1 VRETEVV
8 DDSVTGVLPFGRR
21 DTGVDYY
28 LTRAVLL
35 RSIGFMYLV
44 GFAIAWHQVL
54 PLIGSRGLL
63 PVSSFVEGAVEHL
76 GSRAALALRLP
87 SLFLIDASDL
97 VLRGASL
104 LGVVLAALV
113 LAGVANSVIL
123 GVLWALY
130 VSLVHVGQTF
140 YGYGWEILLCEAGV
154 LAIFLAPAWR
164 IRLFEPRDPPPFV
177 VIVLYRWLLFRV
189 MFGAGLIKLR
199 GDPCWTDLSCLFH
212 HFETQPNP
220 GPLSAWFHA
229 LPRPVLEG
237 GVVMNHLVEVV
248 APFFVFGPRRA
259 RVLAGCLMIAFQ
271 LVLIVSGNLSF
282 LNWLTLV
289 IALSCLDDHA
299 MVRWLRPASL
309 DRLKWL
315 RAKMER
321 QSRFRRGVLV
331 GLALLIGMLS
341 LNPVVNLLST
351 RQRMNGSFDPLML
364 VNTYG
369 AFGSV
374 LEERREVVIEGTAS
388 EDPSDESAYVAYEF
402 PCKPTDVARRP
413 CLVTPYHHRLDWQL
427 WFASFSEVESEP
439 WLVHFVYQLLEG
451 APGARSLLAR
461 DPFPGAPPRFVRARL
476 FSYRFRDSAGEG
488 PVWERS
494 LVGEYMTPVSSSD
507 PRLLAYL
514 RRQRLLP

>member
-1 VRETEVV
+1 VRQAEVV
-8 DDSVTGVLPFGRR
+8 DDAVTGVLPFGRR
-21 DTGVDYY
+21 DPGIDYY

-35 RSIGFMYLV
+35 RAIGFMYLV

-54 PLIGSRGLL
+54 PLIGSQGLL

-76 GSRAALALRLP
+76 GSRGALAFRLP
-87 SLFLIDASDL
+87 SLFLLDASDI

-104 LGVVLAALV
+104 MGVVLAALV
-113 LAGVANSVIL
+113 MAGVANSAIMAA
-123 GVLWALY
+123 LWALY
-130 VSLVHVGQTF
+130 LSLVHVGQTF
-140 YGYGWEILLCEAGV
+140 YGYGWEILLCEAGF

-164 IRLFEPRDPPPFV
+164 VSLFGARDAPPFIV
-177 VIVLYRWLLFRV
+177 LVLYRWLLFRV

-199 GDPCWTDLSCLFH
+199 GDACWTDLSCLFH

-229 LPRPVLEG
+229 LPRPVLKG
-237 GVVMNHLVEVV
+237 GVVMNHVVEVV
-248 APFFVFGPRRA
+248 APFFVFGPRTA
-259 RVLAGCLMIAFQ
+259 RVLAGVVMIAFQ

-289 IALSCLDDHA
+289 IALSCFDDHA
-299 MVRWLRPASL
+299 LVRWLPPRSFE
-309 DRLKWL
+309 RLKRL
-315 RAKMER
+315 RTTVER
-321 QSRFRRGVLV
+321 PSRLRRGVVV
-331 GLALLIGMLS
+331 GLALIVAMLS
-341 LNPVVNLLST
+341 LNPIVNLLST

-374 LEERREVVIEGTAS
+374 LEERREVVLEGTAS
-388 EDPSDESAYVAYEF
+388 EDPSDDSAYVAYEF

-439 WLVHFVYQLLEG
+439 WLVHLVYQLLEG
-451 APGARSLLAR
+451 APAARSLLAR
-461 DPFPGAPPRFVRARL
+461 DPFPHEPPRFVRARL
-476 FSYRFRDSAGEG
+476 FSYRFRSGEADG
-488 PVWERS
+488 PVWERR
-494 LVGEYMTPVSSSD
+494 LLGEYMSPVSSAD